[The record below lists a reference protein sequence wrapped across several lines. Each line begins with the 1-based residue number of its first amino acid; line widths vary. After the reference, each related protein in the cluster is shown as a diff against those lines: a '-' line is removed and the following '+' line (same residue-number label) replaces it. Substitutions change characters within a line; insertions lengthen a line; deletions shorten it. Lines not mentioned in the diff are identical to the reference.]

1 MLSVLSLFANE
12 RRARGERERS
22 DIRDARVCELFET
35 LELDIT
41 KYKMTWLACLDCLP
55 CFNDRVPLVLVQK
68 ALEQKFPEE
77 VAKLV
82 ASYMSEP

>member
-22 DIRDARVCELFET
+22 DIRDASAAPLGGAARVCELFET

-41 KYKMTWLACLDCLP
+41 RNTK
-55 CFNDRVPLVLVQK
+55 
-68 ALEQKFPEE
+68 
-77 VAKLV
+77 
-82 ASYMSEP
+82 